1 MTPVDPLEQI
11 AELRQRDRHC
21 SIRRRRPDEAA
32 PLQPLH
38 EQAGAL
44 AIVPDHLDQIAT
56 SAADYEQMPI
66 VRIAFQ
72 RFLDYERQAGKALA
86 HIDMPLASQTGAP
99 LGTGII
105 GAVPKRR

>member
-1 MTPVDPLEQI
+1 M
-11 AELRQRDRHC
+11 
-21 SIRRRRPDEAA
+21 
-32 PLQPLH
+32 
-38 EQAGAL
+38 
-44 AIVPDHLDQIAT
+44 PDHLDQIAT

-86 HIDMPLASQTGAP
+86 HIDMPLASQTGTP